1 MVRFCRQAELQYV
14 IAVREGPGRQ
24 TVDEEARDSIWT
36 NVAEQ
41 QRYAEMLRD
50 DIVARYHNDPL
61 MVGINVMVEPN
72 PLNREISD
80 GQIETPADLSRELS
94 DRGIDVNAMMGR
106 FIAAV
111 READSSLPVI
121 VQCVG
126 WSNPEWWG
134 LLTKQDD
141 PYVVY
146 DFHTYSP
153 YDLTH
158 PDCGQPGCVGAG
170 YPGTIGGE
178 RWDRSRIA
186 NSLFARVNQ
195 FQATHGVPI
204 LMGEFGMEYAQ
215 PGGAQFLSDHVDIG
229 LQRGWHFCLW
239 NCRSDTRDPS
249 VLSFD
254 YEKWDSAY
262 WNEILTWF

>member
-1 MVRFCRQAELQYV
+1 MRSLRLLAL
-14 IAVREGPGRQ
+14 
-24 TVDEEARDSIWT
+24 
-36 NVAEQ
+36 VA
-41 QRYAEMLRD
+41 LL
-50 DIVARYHNDPL
+50 VAL
-61 MVGINVMVEPN
+61 AACS
-72 PLNREISD
+72 SD
-80 GQIETPADLSRELS
+80 GSDSPPAVTGADQVGAS
-94 DRGIDVNAMMGR
+94 DDS
-106 FIAAV
+106 AAASQK
-111 READSSLPVI
+111 EADSSLPVI

-134 LLTKQDD
+134 LLTKQDN

-186 NSLFARVNQ
+186 NFLFARVNE

-204 LMGEFGMEYAQ
+204 LMGELGMEYAQ
-215 PGGAQFLSDHVDIG
+215 PGGAQFLSDHVDLA

-239 NCRSDTRDPS
+239 NFRSDTRDPG

-262 WNEILTWF
+262 WNEILAWF